1 MSFFKKLLGK
11 KTPEVNIPE
20 EKTQSTKLI
29 ADYAPCSSEEELFEK
44 YCGIS
49 FEKQIDFNA
58 FLAGYEAMNVDMRE
72 GTIQFGDDVFAIQ
85 IIGTYAYEPQ
95 SWLWAWDNERS
106 NISKEL
112 LEQVMSLKNY
122 GEVNN
127 IELLTSPSFEMPQS
141 DLDLIGM
148 ITAGMLNADAYYM
161 ADYGQGTMLITLTDD
176 RIKKFRNDST
186 SRILTVFPQ
195 VISEYELNHK
205 NAFTQYFFAK
215 GYEVVESGNALIG
228 TRGDST
234 IRAEFDGLSRIT
246 AMKTM

>member
-20 EKTQSTKLI
+20 VKTQSTKLI
-29 ADYAPCSSEEELFEK
+29 ADYTPCSSEEELFEK

-49 FEKQIDFNA
+49 FEKQIDFSA
-58 FLAGYEAMNVDMRE
+58 FLSDYQTMNVNMQD
-72 GTIQFGDDVFAIQ
+72 GTIQFGEDVFVIQ
-85 IIGTYAYEPQ
+85 IIGTYAYEAE
-95 SWLWAWDNERS
+95 SWLWAWENEQS

-122 GEVNN
+122 GEDNN
-127 IELLTSPSFEMPQS
+127 IEMLTSPSFEMPQG
-141 DLDLIGM
+141 DLHFIGM

-205 NAFTQYFFAK
+205 NTFLQYFFAK
-215 GYEVVESGNALIG
+215 GYEVVENGNALIG

-246 AMKTM
+246 ALKTV